1 MQPDQTDTARLA
13 RTDDGRLDLDALLA
27 LSREEQVEALAP
39 INRALDAISA
49 PERVRW
55 ALANLPGE
63 HVLSSSFGIQ
73 AALMLHLVSRERA
86 DVPVVLTDTGY
97 LFPETYRFI
106 DELTERLALNLKIY
120 RAELSPAWQEARF
133 GLLWEQGVEGI
144 TRYNQLNKVEPMDR
158 ALNELGTRTWFSGLR
173 REQSGSRGKLPVL
186 AIQRGRFKFLPVID
200 WSNKDV
206 FYYFKEFD
214 LPYHPLWEQGY
225 LSVGDVHTT
234 TKWEPGM
241 SEEQT
246 RFFGL
251 KRECGL
257 HEESG
262 ENDGSGI

>member
-1 MQPDQTDTARLA
+1 MTKV
-13 RTDDGRLDLDALLA
+13 LDLAALLA
-27 LSREEQVEALAP
+27 LPKAEQVARLAP
-39 INRALDAISA
+39 INAELEALSA
-49 PERVRW
+49 QERVRW

-63 HVLSSSFGIQ
+63 QVLSSSFGIQ
-73 AALMLHLVSRERA
+73 GALMLHLVTRERP
-86 DVPVVLTDTGY
+86 DIPVVLTDTGY

-106 DELTERLALNLKIY
+106 DELTERLGLNLKVY
-120 RAELSPAWQEARF
+120 RATLTPAWQEARH
-133 GLLWEQGVEGI
+133 GKLWEQGVEGI
-144 TRYNQLNKVEPMDR
+144 AQYNQINKVEPMAR
-158 ALNELGTRTWFSGLR
+158 ALSELGAHSWFSGLR
-173 REQSGSRGKLPVL
+173 REQAKSRANLPVL

-234 TKWEPGM
+234 AKWEPGM

-257 HEESG
+257 HEEGG
-262 ENDGSGI
+262 ESDGSGI